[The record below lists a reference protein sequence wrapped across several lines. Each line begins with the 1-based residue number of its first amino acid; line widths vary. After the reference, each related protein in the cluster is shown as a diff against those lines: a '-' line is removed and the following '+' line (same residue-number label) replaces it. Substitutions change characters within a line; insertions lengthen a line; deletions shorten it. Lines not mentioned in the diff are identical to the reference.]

1 MKYQM
6 NFTTSLDDVT
16 RFTSAEDLR
25 QFYKEHGC
33 NGLEVMPLPYST
45 WEAPDAY
52 QEASACP
59 LVQPDMVTGV
69 HCCCLQDWMGQNRE
83 DLIAHYRK
91 DLDYAS
97 RMGAEYVVFHV
108 VQVDGEESFTYQRKH
123 TNREVIEVAAS
134 FINELLDGQDY
145 HFWFLMENLWWP
157 GLTFENPE
165 DARALLK
172 QVHYEKKGFMLD
184 TGHYL
189 HTNLDLRDQEEAVDC
204 LHQMLDHH
212 KDFIPYMKGIHLQ
225 QSLTGEYVKQ
235 WLADA
240 PHELPED
247 PAESFRVVY
256 EHIFQLD
263 RHEPFTAAGVKGL
276 VERIDPLYVTYEYIT
291 RSRKELAEYLE
302 KGRLDKNQI

>member
-1 MKYQM
+1 MC
-6 NFTTSLDDVT
+6 
-16 RFTSAEDLR
+16 R
-25 QFYKEHGC
+25 C
-33 NGLEVMPLPYST
+33 
-45 WEAPDAY
+45 
-52 QEASACP
+52 
-59 LVQPDMVTGV
+59 
-69 HCCCLQDWMGQNRE
+69 
-83 DLIAHYRK
+83 
-91 DLDYAS
+91 
-97 RMGAEYVVFHV
+97 AEYVVFHV

-157 GLTFENPE
+157 GLTFENPG
-165 DARALLK
+165 DTQALLT

-291 RSRKELAEYLE
+291 RSREELAEYLE
-302 KGRLDKNQI
+302 RGRLENI

>member
-1 MKYQM
+1 
-6 NFTTSLDDVT
+6 
-16 RFTSAEDLR
+16 
-25 QFYKEHGC
+25 
-33 NGLEVMPLPYST
+33 
-45 WEAPDAY
+45 
-52 QEASACP
+52 
-59 LVQPDMVTGV
+59 
-69 HCCCLQDWMGQNRE
+69 
-83 DLIAHYRK
+83 
-91 DLDYAS
+91 
-97 RMGAEYVVFHV
+97 
-108 VQVDGEESFTYQRKH
+108 
-123 TNREVIEVAAS
+123 
-134 FINELLDGQDY
+134 
-145 HFWFLMENLWWP
+145 MENLWWP

-189 HTNLDLRDQEEAVDC
+189 HTNLDLHDQDAAVAC
-204 LHQMLDHH
+204 LHQMLDNH
-212 KDFIPYMKGIHLQ
+212 KDLIPYIKGIHLQ
-225 QSLTGEYVKQ
+225 ESLTGEYVKQ

-291 RSRKELAEYLE
+291 RSREELAEYLE
-302 KGRLDKNQI
+302 KGRLDKN